1 MPLVEISIEN
11 KIAKITL
18 NNGKVNAISHQ
29 LLDELNLAFDQAEE
43 AKAVVILTGQSG
55 ILSGGYDLKTMQ
67 TSMEDAMKLVTEG
80 SKLTRR
86 MLAFP
91 YPIIAACPGHAVA
104 KGAFLL
110 LCSDYRIGT
119 AGPFK
124 IGLNEVAIGMTMHY
138 AGIEMAKGR
147 IPIHYLNRA
156 VMNAEMF
163 DPENAVKA
171 GFLDQVVDG
180 DALMSTAEAIAGQ
193 MQKLNMRA
201 HHGTKLKVRKEMLEA
216 MDSAIEI
223 DSKGSL

>member
-1 MPLVEISIEN
+1 MGLVNIEIAD

-29 LLDELNLAFDQAEE
+29 VIEEFNAALDQAEE

-55 ILSGGYDLKTMQ
+55 ILSGGFDLKTMQ
-67 TSMEDAMKLVTEG
+67 TSMDAAMALVTEG

-91 YPIIAACPGHAVA
+91 TPIIAACPGHAVA

-124 IGLNEVAIGMTMHY
+124 IGLNEVAIGMTMHH
-138 AGIEMAKGR
+138 AGIEMARGR
-147 IPIHYLNRA
+147 IPMNYFNRA
-156 VMNAEMF
+156 VFNAEMF
-163 DPENAVKA
+163 DPEGAVLA
-171 GFLDQVVDG
+171 GYLDKVVDG
-180 DALMSTAEAIAGQ
+180 EQLMQEAEAVAGQ
-193 MQKLNMRA
+193 FKKLNLRA
-201 HHGTKLKVRKEMLEA
+201 HHGTKVKARKALLDA
-216 MDSAIEI
+216 MDAAIEI
-223 DSKGSL
+223 DLKSGM